1 MLGKRRVS
9 ALAPPSGQIAAPAT
23 AHAHAD
29 SCNVGGNSG
38 PPKRRSQRAPNE
50 CTPNCCTSID
60 SRSAQPVGGTSTY
73 SLIHQTSTQ
82 YPCPPFG
89 RPCSSQHSASRLIYL
104 QCRVAF
110 AGESLIVLIGFVSS
124 FRLHKIIVRKRVLL
138 NWKICMSCLYYV
150 RSSSP
155 LPPTPPRSPS
165 APLRARSLSLL
176 IFLS

>member
-1 MLGKRRVS
+1 MYVCLYIVSDARNHWVEWDLLGKRRVS

-73 SLIHQTSTQ
+73 SLIHQNE
-82 YPCPPFG
+82 YPIPMPSL
-89 RPCSSQHSASRLIYL
+89 RSSLLLSVLCVASYL
-104 QCRVAF
+104 F
-110 AGESLIVLIGFVSS
+110 AMQSRIRRRIVDSLNWLRFFVS
-124 FRLHKIIVRKRVLL
+124 I
-138 NWKICMSCLYYV
+138 
-150 RSSSP
+150 
-155 LPPTPPRSPS
+155 
-165 APLRARSLSLL
+165 A
-176 IFLS
+176 